1 MNTQRFGI
9 LIRPSANRV
18 YAESSVT
25 LMEAELEVLD
35 RAVLGGRI
43 GDVES
48 RSIGGVPYL
57 VFSAEDLSARDVA
70 FLSNLSSLYA
80 LFRLGGDDGPGGT
93 ALYPVELS
101 PLDRLDDDLLTIQ
114 KYSGK
119 TNEYFTK
126 LLLNVT
132 LWSSASGP
140 HMADRTLRVLDPMCG
155 RGTTLNQ
162 AMMYGYNADGI
173 DIDGKDFEAYA
184 GFLRTWM
191 KRKRLK
197 HTAEIV
203 PVRRDRR
210 LVGRRLDVSYGV
222 SKEEYKSGDKRRLTV
237 VNADTTRAADF
248 FAADSFDVIVTDA
261 PYGVQHGARN
271 RESLTR
277 SPLELLTRAL
287 PGWVRLLRP
296 GGAVG
301 ISWNTH
307 VTSREDALAAL
318 AEAGLEPLDEGPY
331 RRFRHRVDQAIVRD
345 VIVARRP

>member
-1 MNTQRFGI
+1 MSTQRFGI

-43 GDVES
+43 TDVAS
-48 RSIGGVPYL
+48 RTIGGVPYL
-57 VFSAEDLSARDVA
+57 TFSAEDLTARDVA

-80 LFRLGGDDGPGGT
+80 LFRLDGDEGDT
-93 ALYPVELS
+93 ALRPVELS

-132 LWSSASGP
+132 IWSSAAGP
-140 HMADRTLRVLDPMCG
+140 RMTDRTLRVLDPMCG

-162 AMMYGYNADGI
+162 AMMYGYDADGV

-184 GFLRTWM
+184 GFLRTWL

-197 HTAEIV
+197 HTADTV

-210 LVGRRLDVSYGV
+210 LVGRRFEAVYAPT
-222 SKEEYKSGDKRRLTV
+222 KEEYKAGDRRRV
-237 VNADTTRAADF
+237 AMVNADTTRAADF
-248 FAADSFDVIVTDA
+248 FAANSFDVIVTDA

-271 RESLTR
+271 RDTLTR
-277 SPLELLTRAL
+277 SPLELLTRSL
-287 PGWVRLLRP
+287 PGWVGLLRP

-301 ISWNTH
+301 VSWNTH
-307 VTSREDALAAL
+307 VTSRAEAVAAL
-318 AEAGLEPLDEGPY
+318 ADAGLEPLDEGPY
-331 RRFRHRVDQAIVRD
+331 LKFRHRVDQAIVRD
-345 VIVARRP
+345 VIVARKP